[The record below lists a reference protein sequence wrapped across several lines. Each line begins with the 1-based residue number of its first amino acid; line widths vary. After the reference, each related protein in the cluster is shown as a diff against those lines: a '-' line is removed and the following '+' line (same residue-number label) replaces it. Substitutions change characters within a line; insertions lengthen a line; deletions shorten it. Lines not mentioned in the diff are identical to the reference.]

1 VQAGAARWTASTY
14 ADGAANV
21 RRCEVTA
28 TVS

>member
-1 VQAGAARWTASTY
+1 MIACSSGCHGAFYRTA
-14 ADGAANV
+14 ADV